1 VISITHRDVTH
12 VTLPVRRLSL
22 PSPVGHDEPDVAEE
36 QVGDI
41 SVQELQLAARNH
53 GMPQEALAYDV
64 TPIGLHYLLIH
75 YDVPVVDPGTWRL
88 HVDGAVDRP
97 VELSLE
103 ELRSARRVSV
113 PVTMECAGN
122 GRALLEPRAIS
133 QPWLLDAVGNAEW
146 TGTPLRPLLE
156 GVGIRSGAVDVLF
169 TGLDRG
175 IEGGEEQTYARS
187 LPLQEAR
194 GGDLI
199 LAYEVNGAPLPP
211 QHGFPLR
218 LVVPGW
224 YGMTSVKWLSRI
236 TALDAPYDGYQNRQ
250 SYRFRNEEED
260 VGTPVSRIE
269 PRSLIAPPGIPD
281 FLSRLRMLPPGDVV
295 IHGRAWSGW
304 GSISRVEVSTDDGVT
319 WHEAAL
325 AEPASPHAWVGWSHP
340 WRADEGEHVLSSR
353 ATDETGRT
361 QPTAA
366 EWNLGGYANNSVQRM
381 PVTVSRDVAG

>member
-1 VISITHRDVTH
+1 M
-12 VTLPVRRLSL
+12 
-22 PSPVGHDEPDVAEE
+22 EE

-88 HVDGAVDRP
+88 YVDGAVDRP
-97 VELSLE
+97 LGLSLA
-103 ELRSARRVSV
+103 ELRSAPRVTA

-133 QPWLLDAVGNAEW
+133 QPWLLDAVGTAEW
-146 TGTPLRPLLE
+146 TGTPLGPLLE
-156 GVGIRSGAVDVLF
+156 QAGIRPGAVEVLF

-187 LPLQEAR
+187 LPLEEVR
-194 GGDLI
+194 NGELI
-199 LAYEVNGAPLPP
+199 LAYEANGVPLPP
-211 QHGFPLR
+211 QHGFPIR
-218 LVVPGW
+218 LIVPGW

-236 TALDAPYDGYQNRQ
+236 TALDAPHDGYQNRQ
-250 SYRFRNEEED
+250 SYRFRSEEED
-260 VGTPVSRIE
+260 EGTPVTRIE
-269 PRSLIAPPGIPD
+269 PRSLIVPPGIPD
-281 FLSRLRMLPPGDVV
+281 FLSRVRIVPPGDVV
-295 IHGRAWSGW
+295 LHGRAWSGW
-304 GSISRVEVSTDDGVT
+304 GSIMRVEVSTDDAAT
-319 WHEAAL
+319 WRDAAIAEAA
-325 AEPASPHAWVGWSHP
+325 SPRAWVGWSFP
-340 WRADEGEHVLSSR
+340 WHAAEGEHMLSSR

-361 QPTAA
+361 QPTDA